1 MTKQVRAGREGNG
14 PFDSAQGPGRGS
26 ACHVCWADGPAL
38 DSFGYFSFKRK
49 GTMKKREELDGFVLR
64 HDAKR
69 SWGQSPEKFVTYS
82 PNKKRT
88 DRMVSPL

>member
-1 MTKQVRAGREGNG
+1 MLLIYFLSSFSCHKLQCNKISYAESSISTKSKEQDE
-14 PFDSAQGPGRGS
+14 
-26 ACHVCWADGPAL
+26 C
-38 DSFGYFSFKRK
+38 
-49 GTMKKREELDGFVLR
+49 LDGFVLR

-69 SWGQSPEKFVTYS
+69 PWWQSPEKFVTYS